1 MQIIKKIIS
10 ILLATVWISISEF
23 VRNEFLVKQQ
33 WVAHYQQMGL
43 QFPSSA
49 VNGAVWGLWSLLF
62 AVAIAILSKKFTFLQ
77 TAFLAW
83 FVGFVLMWVTI
94 GNLGVLP
101 YGILVYA
108 IPLSLLESF
117 VAVCIIKKMS
127 AH

>member
-1 MQIIKKIIS
+1 MQIVKKIIP

-33 WVAHYQQMGL
+33 WVAHYQQLGL

-62 AVAIAILSKKFTFLQ
+62 AVAIAILSKKFAFFQ

-101 YGILVYA
+101 YGILAYA

-117 VAVCIIKKMS
+117 VAVWIIKKMS
-127 AH
+127 

>member
-1 MQIIKKIIS
+1 MQIIKRIS
-10 ILLATVWISISEF
+10 PVLLATVWISISEF
-23 VRNEFLVKQQ
+23 FRNEFLVKQQ
-33 WVAHYQQMGL
+33 WVEHYKHMGL

-49 VNGAVWGLWSLLF
+49 FNGAVWGLWSLLF
-62 AVAIAILSKKFTFLQ
+62 AVAIAILSKKFTFIQ
-77 TAFLAW
+77 TAFLSW

-117 VAVCIIKKMS
+117 VAVWIIRKTS
-127 AH
+127 